1 MAQDTITFRN
11 NQIHKRL
18 IAKLETGRMSSF
30 VIESIVKDTPLVSI
44 LINNYNYGRFLGE
57 AIDSALNQT
66 YSNKE
71 VVVVDDGSTDNSRE
85 IIASY
90 QDRIIPVLKE
100 NGGQASAFN
109 AGFEACKGDII
120 CFLDSDDIFLP
131 EKVIEVVEV
140 FRQHQDIGW
149 CFNRVSL
156 VDSNTGQLLRL
167 SSESLS
173 GKCDFRSRMKMGRH
187 PLIPRPP
194 TSGTS
199 FTPSLLQQI
208 LPISETIT
216 ITSDKYLKLMAIALS
231 KGFFLNKQL
240 SVQKIHGDNN
250 YTEKNNKLLESKIA
264 ILTAFAMRSNWQ
276 FLARFANRMFA
287 QGCVNY
293 WKTKEVN
300 PEYQE
305 IIRSYLSTVSL
316 LEKLEIN
323 LNTFYYRLKGV

>member
-1 MAQDTITFRN
+1 MAQDTITLRN

-30 VIESIVKDTPLVSI
+30 VIESIVKDRPLVSI

-66 YSNKE
+66 YPNTE

-85 IIASY
+85 IISSY
-90 QDRIIPVLKE
+90 QDKVIPVLKE

-109 AGFEACKGDII
+109 AGFKACKGDII
-120 CFLDSDDIFLP
+120 CFLDSDDTFLP
-131 EKVIEVVEV
+131 EKVMEIVEV

-149 CFNRVSL
+149 CFNRVRL
-156 VDSNTGQLLRL
+156 VDTDTGELLGL
-167 SSESLS
+167 SRESLS
-173 GKCDFRSRMKMGRH
+173 GKCDFRLHMRIMGR
-187 PLIPRPP
+187 RPFVP
-194 TSGTS
+194 PATSGLS
-199 FTPSLLQQI
+199 FTRSLLQQI
-208 LPISETIT
+208 LPMPEIIT
-216 ITSDKYLKLMAIALS
+216 ITSDEYLKATAIALS
-231 KGFFLNKQL
+231 KGFLLNKQL
-240 SVQKIHGDNN
+240 TIQKIHGDNK
-250 YTEKNNKLLESKIA
+250 YTEKNNKLLKSKIA
-264 ILTAFAMRSNWQ
+264 ILTAFAMRNNWQ

-293 WKTKEVN
+293 WRTKEVN